1 MIKRTIMNQNNF
13 KFQTEQFSIQYS
25 NTVFR
30 FYHPSDLD
38 ELIDTISDEQAL
50 KDKYQPYW
58 MEHWPSSEIFFKYL
72 MELKFPKRLKILEV
86 GCGLG
91 TLSTALLAKGQ
102 DVYSIDISPDAC
114 NYCHANIMNNGFSP
128 QVFCADLNTLPTLK
142 KFDLIIASDLLY
154 EDRMC
159 ELLLNAFDALVN
171 SDTRIW
177 VADPCRRGWS
187 LFKSQAQR
195 RSYSVKTL
203 HYHTSKDSVNVEI
216 IELKKL
222 L

>member
-1 MIKRTIMNQNNF
+1 MSQNSF
-13 KFQTEQFSIQYS
+13 KFQTKQFTIQYS
-25 NTVFR
+25 DSVFH
-30 FYHPSDLD
+30 FFHPSDLD
-38 ELIDTISDEQAL
+38 ELINRISDEQAL

-58 MEHWPSSEIFFKYL
+58 IEHWPSSEVFFKYL
-72 MELKFPKRLKILEV
+72 MELKFTKRLKILEI

-114 NYCHANIMNNGFSP
+114 KYCHANIVNNDFP
-128 QVFCADLNTLPTLK
+128 PRVFCADLNTLPTMK

-159 ELLLNAFDALVN
+159 GQLLNAFDTLVN

-177 VADPCRRGWS
+177 IADPCRRGWN
-187 LFKSQAQR
+187 LFKSEAQKR
-195 RSYSVKTL
+195 YYSFQTL
-203 HYHTSKDSVNVEI
+203 HYHKSKSSVNVEI

-222 L
+222 I